1 MSKRVKLSQTKTSAI
16 HPRVL
21 LTGAT
26 GYVGGR
32 LLGVLEGKGYK
43 VRCLARRPEYIQGCV
58 GPDTEVV
65 KGDLLD
71 LASLLPA
78 MEGVHTAYYLVHSM
92 GTKGEFETEDRQAA
106 RNFCEAAAIAG
117 VARIIYL
124 GGLCSEDY
132 SASPHIRSRREVGD
146 ILRSSNTQVLEF
158 QASIII
164 GSGSLSFELVRS
176 LVERLPVMIIPRWV
190 STKAQPIAMRDILAY
205 LAKAAE
211 SNIEGD
217 QIFEIGGRDVISYRG
232 LMEEY
237 ARQLGLKRL
246 MVPVP
251 VLSPRLSSLW
261 LGLVTPV
268 YARVGRKLIDSI
280 CWPTVIQNP
289 VASNMFGFKPM
300 GVSEAIADALRNEDQ
315 EFAQTRWSDAQS
327 SSGVSRQLSGVRLGA
342 RLLDSRKIKV
352 DVPPCQAFEPIRR
365 IGGKTGWYFGNW
377 LWGVRGLIDLLVGGV
392 GIRRGRRDPESLRL
406 GDTVDWWRVVA
417 YEPSKRIL
425 LEAEMKVPGRAW
437 LEFVVEEAE
446 GGSLVTQT
454 VVFDPVG
461 IPGMVYW
468 YFLYPLHALIFSGMI
483 RGIARQSRKE

>member
-1 MSKRVKLSQTKTSAI
+1 MSQAKTTVI
-16 HPRVL
+16 HPRIL

-32 LLGVLEGKGYK
+32 LLGILEGKGYN
-43 VRCLARRPEYIQGCV
+43 VRCLARRPEYLRGRV
-58 GPDTEVV
+58 GSGTEVV

-71 LASLLPA
+71 LASLLRA

-92 GTKGEFETEDRQAA
+92 GTKGDFEDEDRQAA
-106 RNFCEAAAIAG
+106 RNFCEAAGRAG
-117 VARIIYL
+117 VTRIIYL

-132 SASPHIRSRREVGD
+132 PASPHMRSRREVGE
-146 ILRSSNTQVLEF
+146 ILRASNIQVLEF
-158 QASIII
+158 QASVII

-190 STKAQPIAMRDILAY
+190 STEAQPIALKDVLTY
-205 LAKAAE
+205 LTEAIDNK
-211 SNIEGD
+211 IEGD
-217 QIFEIGGRDVISYRG
+217 HIFEIGGRDVISYRG
-232 LMEEY
+232 LMQEY
-237 ARQLGLKRL
+237 ASQRGLKRL

-261 LGLVTPV
+261 LGLITPV

-280 CWPTVIQNP
+280 RLPTVIQNP
-289 VASNMFGFKPM
+289 ITSNIFGFNPM
-300 GVSEAIADALRNEDQ
+300 GVSKAIADALKNEGR
-315 EFAQTRWSDAQS
+315 EFAQTRWSDSQS
-327 SSGVSRQLSGVRLGA
+327 SSGASRQPAGGRLGA

-352 DVPPCQAFEPIRR
+352 DVPPCQAFKPIRR

-377 LWGVRGLIDLLVGGV
+377 LWRVRGCIDLMVGGV

-417 YEPSKRIL
+417 YEPGEKVL

-437 LEFVVEEAE
+437 LEFVVEETE

-454 VVFDPVG
+454 AVFDPVG
-461 IPGMVYW
+461 LPGMLYW
-468 YFLYPLHALIFSGMI
+468 YFLYPLHMVIFAGMI
-483 RGIARQSRKE
+483 RGIARQSRKA

>member
-1 MSKRVKLSQTKTSAI
+1 M
-16 HPRVL
+16 
-21 LTGAT
+21 
-26 GYVGGR
+26 
-32 LLGVLEGKGYK
+32 
-43 VRCLARRPEYIQGCV
+43 
-58 GPDTEVV
+58 
-65 KGDLLD
+65 
-71 LASLLPA
+71 
-78 MEGVHTAYYLVHSM
+78 
-92 GTKGEFETEDRQAA
+92 
-106 RNFCEAAAIAG
+106 
-117 VARIIYL
+117 
-124 GGLCSEDY
+124 
-132 SASPHIRSRREVGD
+132 RSRREVGN

-164 GSGSLSFELVRS
+164 GSGILSFELVRS

-205 LAKAAE
+205 LAKAME
-211 SNIEGD
+211 IKIEGN

-237 ARQLGLKRL
+237 ARQLGLKRV
-246 MVPVP
+246 MIPVP

-280 CWPTVIQNP
+280 CWPTVVQNP
-289 VASNMFGFKPM
+289 VAPNMFGFKPM

-315 EFAQTRWSDAQS
+315 EFAQTRWSDAHS
-327 SSGVSRQLSGVRLGA
+327 SSGVSRQLGGVRLGV
-342 RLLDSRKIKV
+342 RLLDSRKIRV
-352 DVPPCQAFEPIRR
+352 DVPPCQAFEPIGR

-377 LWGVRGLIDLLVGGV
+377 LWSVRGLIDLMVGGV

-417 YEPSKRIL
+417 YEPGKKIL

-437 LEFVVEEAE
+437 LEFVVEETE

-454 VVFDPVG
+454 SVFDPVG
-461 IPGMVYW
+461 IPGMAYW
-468 YFLYPLHALIFSGMI
+468 YFLYPLHMLIFSGMI
-483 RGIARQSRKE
+483 RGIARQSQKE